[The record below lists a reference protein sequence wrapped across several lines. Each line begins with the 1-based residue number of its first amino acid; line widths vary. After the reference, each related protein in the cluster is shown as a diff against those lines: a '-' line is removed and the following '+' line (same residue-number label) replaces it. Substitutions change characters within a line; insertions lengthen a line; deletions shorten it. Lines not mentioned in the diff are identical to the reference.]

1 MRNIE
6 NKTKKRGF
14 HGPIHHDRV
23 WSSSYSHPYCFHHPP
38 TIPVIRGIFFFVI
51 SLFVY
56 FLSFY
61 SSALCAAQEKRG
73 YCVCSSP
80 PYFFTWRVDRGLDNI
95 ISSRFLFFSLS
106 NAKSSLHRSSP
117 ESYDT
122 ELTLKLRGEPER
134 CLRTTF

>member
-1 MRNIE
+1 MAPSIMTVSDPPHIRIL
-6 NKTKKRGF
+6 TAS
-14 HGPIHHDRV
+14 ITLQQSL
-23 WSSSYSHPYCFHHPP
+23 SSEASFS
-38 TIPVIRGIFFFVI
+38 
-51 SLFVY
+51 SLFLFSYTFSPFTVLHFARHKKSGGIVY
-56 FLSFY
+56 
-61 SSALCAAQEKRG
+61 ARHP
-73 YCVCSSP
+73 P

>member
-6 NKTKKRGF
+6 KKTKKKGFSWPHPSWPCLILLIFASLLLPSPSNNPCHPRHLFLRYFSFRILSLLLQFCTLRG
-14 HGPIHHDRV
+14 
-23 WSSSYSHPYCFHHPP
+23 
-38 TIPVIRGIFFFVI
+38 TK
-51 SLFVY
+51 
-56 FLSFY
+56 
-61 SSALCAAQEKRG
+61 KRG
-73 YCVCSSP
+73 YCVCSPP